1 MKRNEDRIRDLCDN
15 IKRTNICIITVP
27 EGEETDKGS
36 EKICEEIL
44 AENFPQHGKGYSQ
57 PSSGSTDS
65 PRQDKP
71 KEEYTKT

>member
-44 AENFPQHGKGYSQ
+44 AENFPQHGKENSQ
-57 PSSGSTDS
+57 QSSGSTES
-65 PRQDKP
+65 QGGTHQD
-71 KEEYTKT
+71 T